1 MQLREEIYRLIE
13 PRNRSTHASHV
24 YDIVML
30 IAIIIGIWPLMF
42 RTQIKLYWW
51 FDLISGLCFIID
63 YILRW
68 ITADMHLKCK
78 NWKAFFIYPFTF
90 MAIVDLLSILPVLNI
105 LSPTFKAFRIPRL
118 LKLLRIFK
126 AIRYF
131 VPLLIILS
139 VVRKQSKILCT
150 VLSLA
155 IFYIFITALIMFNAE
170 DDINPE
176 TGKFLFDNFFDAF
189 YWAACTLTTVGYGD
203 IYPISDTGRVIS
215 IISSM
220 GGIAIIALP
229 SGIITAG
236 YMEELRNRKEK
247 EQTGEEPTSDKY
259 ISRWY

>member
-1 MQLREEIYRLIE
+1 MLLREKIYRLIE
-13 PRNRSTHASHV
+13 PRNRSTFASRA
-24 YDIVML
+24 YDFTML

-42 RTQIKLYWW
+42 KTQIWLYWW

-78 NWKAFFIYPFTF
+78 KWKAFFIYPFTF

-139 VVRKQSKILCT
+139 VIKKQGKILCT

-170 DDINPE
+170 DGINPE
-176 TGKFLFDNFFDAF
+176 TGKDLFDNFFDAF

-220 GGIAIIALP
+220 VGIAIIALP

-236 YMEELRNRKEK
+236 YMEELRNRKEN
-247 EQTGEEPTSDKY
+247 EE
-259 ISRWY
+259 

>member
-1 MQLREEIYRLIE
+1 M
-13 PRNRSTHASHV
+13 
-24 YDIVML
+24 
-30 IAIIIGIWPLMF
+30 
-42 RTQIKLYWW
+42 
-51 FDLISGLCFIID
+51 ISGLCFIID

-68 ITADMHLKCK
+68 VTADMQLKRK
-78 NWKAFFIYPFTF
+78 NWTAFFVYPFTP
-90 MAIVDLLSILPVLNI
+90 MAIIDLLSILPVLN
-105 LSPTFKAFRIPRL
+105 LLGPTFKAFRIPRL

-131 VPLLIILS
+131 EPLIIILS

-170 DDINPE
+170 DGINPE
-176 TGKFLFDNFFDAF
+176 TGYPLFDNFFDAF

-220 GGIAIIALP
+220 VGIAIIALP

-236 YMEELRNRKEK
+236 YMEELRNIKER
-247 EQTGEEPTSDKY
+247 EEREGRSEE
-259 ISRWY
+259 